1 MRKLE
6 VGDKVVLIQETRYGR
21 TYCFETVDRV
31 TGKQAHTGLRTKL
44 NREPIDNEKVLI
56 YKSINAGTKQYWK
69 LVNEE
74 ILEQFRKDQEAYKE
88 KNKISNWWINF
99 RPDDETKSK
108 LYYMF
113 NPKQ

>member
-21 TYCFETVDRV
+21 TYCFETVNRV
-31 TGKQAHTGLRTKL
+31 TEKQANTERRTKL
-44 NREPIDNEKVLI
+44 NREPIECDKGLA
-56 YKSINAGTKQYWK
+56 YKAINAGTKQYWE

>member
-6 VGDKVVLIQETRYGR
+6 VGDKVVLIQDTRYGR
-21 TYCFETVDRV
+21 TYCFDTVNRV
-31 TGKQAHTGLRTKL
+31 TEKQANTERRTKL
-44 NREPIDNEKVLI
+44 NREPIECDKGLA
-56 YKSINAGTKQYWK
+56 YKTINAGTKQYWK

-88 KNKISNWWINF
+88 KNKISKWWREF
-99 RPDDETKSK
+99 HPDDETKSK